1 MRLLRP
7 AALLALLAALAVTAL
22 AGDVLAEYQTRF
34 KRGRFPDT
42 KKEVVAELVATAKPD
57 ALKALRWCVSSA
69 RAWAADDRVQGDK
82 LRGKADAALAKLLEK
97 MQAYFDQQKKQ
108 GNPNP
113 TTRPRFPEDDEYDK
127 LRSTMDSLD
136 AEAVGETQSAA
147 AALDGC
153 GALVAKLTA
162 EQQKSVRDDWTRTLL
177 ASKDWAV
184 RAEGYELLGHTTT
197 PWATEML
204 VAAVNASEADARA
217 LVVAV
222 DGLAGRDPKLVTQ
235 ALLLRVDD
243 VRWLV
248 RVAVVAAFEATPS
261 KEGIDALVRRLAKED
276 GRLKEDCTRALRALT
291 GADIGPL
298 PEAWRLWWE
307 KNREKWNGKPPPVA
321 AKPPS
326 PFAKDEKKPDE
337 GERKTGTFFGIE
349 IESKRVVFVIDVS
362 GSMREPVG
370 GGPDPKAT
378 KISLAKR
385 ELKQAIGGLE
395 DGALFDVVFFSAGVK
410 TWKPDMQKAD
420 AKTRKEA
427 QEFTDATEADG
438 GTNTYDAL
446 DAAFAIGDL
455 GKGRKRETD
464 PTGDARMDT
473 IVFLS
478 DGKPSVGRTTD
489 PDAIRAAVR
498 EWNRARRIVVHA
510 VAFGVDAKD
519 GADPKFMEG
528 LAQDTGGSY
537 RGM

>member
-57 ALKALRWCVSSA
+57 ALKALRWCAAAA
-69 RAWAADDRVQGDK
+69 RGWCADDRAEAEK
-82 LRGKADAALAKLLEK
+82 LRGKLAAVEAKLIEK
-97 MQAYFDQQKKQ
+97 EQQYAEQQRKQ

-113 TTRPRFPEDDEYDK
+113 TTRPRFPEDDEYNK
-127 LRSTMDSLD
+127 LRSTIDSLD
-136 AEAVGETQSAA
+136 TEAVMETSMAA
-147 AALDGC
+147 VALDGC
-153 GALVAKLTA
+153 GALVAKLTP
-162 EQQKSVRDDWTRTLL
+162 EQQKAVRDEWAKTLL
-177 ASKDWAV
+177 ASKDWAA
-184 RAEGYELLGHTTT
+184 RSEGYELLGHT
-197 PWATEML
+197 PSAWATETL
-204 VAAVNASEADARA
+204 VDAVGTSEADARA

-222 DGLAGRDPKLVTQ
+222 DGLSGRDPKLVTQ
-235 ALLLRVDD
+235 ALLVRIDD

-248 RVAVVAAFEATPS
+248 RVSVVAALEATPS

-298 PEAWRLWWE
+298 PEAWRMWWE

-321 AKPPS
+321 AKAPS
-326 PFAKDEKKPDE
+326 PFMQDDKKPAE

-362 GSMREPVG
+362 GSMNQPVG
-370 GGPDPKAT
+370 GGPEPKAT
-378 KISLAKR
+378 KIALAKR
-385 ELKQAIGGLE
+385 ELKRALSDLE
-395 DGALFDVVFFSAGVK
+395 DGTIFDVVFFSGAVK
-410 TWKPDMQKAD
+410 VWKPDMQKAD

-427 QEFTDATEADG
+427 QDFTESTDAVG

-446 DAAFAIGDL
+446 EAAFGLGDL
-455 GKGRKRETD
+455 GKGKKREAD
-464 PTGDARMDT
+464 PTGDARVDT
-473 IVFLS
+473 IVLLS
-478 DGKPSVGRTTD
+478 DGKPSMGRTTD
-489 PDAIRAAVR
+489 PDAIRGAVR
-498 EWNRARRIVVHA
+498 EWNRARRIVIHA